1 MTLLPVF
8 RAPARDT
15 GATPAVREADYAEAR
30 GWAWSVYLQRTR
42 FFAGEE
48 YAEREPREWRRL
60 KGRLA
65 RLRVDDE
72 RRIETARKRLA

>member
-1 MTLLPVF
+1 MTLLPVM
-8 RAPARDT
+8 RAPSKDA
-15 GATPAVREADYAEAR
+15 GATHHAREADYAEAR

-42 FFAGEE
+42 FFAGDD

-72 RRIETARKRLA
+72 RRIETARSRRA